1 MFLKLKGQIVIQRI
15 KDSLKQSL
23 DNSCIDAE
31 DLKQKYSFLLAREV
45 KPEIPSFNNITP
57 QEEVKANEL
66 DSNILKSNDMETVEK
81 FLGRKM

>member
-57 QEEVKANEL
+57 
-66 DSNILKSNDMETVEK
+66 
-81 FLGRKM
+81 